1 MKHVKLFEQFI
12 NESDAYTISRMA
24 NDIGLGPAQDFLDA
38 HDVDIELLKKDISQG
53 TINKY
58 ELRDIIKGNAPSS
71 KIKKFIKTYVNESVV
86 TEARAANY
94 KILVDVLLNAQ
105 PNYDVYYN
113 DSHNVV
119 NVGGVGYSGGDL
131 TRALKLN
138 PGQADSVKN
147 EFYYAKEDPKETKKQ
162 IEKLS
167 KGKIEVDISGSI
179 VKYKVNESVVT
190 ESKFKVGDKWEWN
203 TSDGI
208 KVVSITNIKSN
219 GDVVGREEGRSEDF
233 IVRDANK
240 YLKKKVT

>member
-1 MKHVKLFEQFI
+1 
-12 NESDAYTISRMA
+12 MA

-86 TEARAANY
+86 TE
-94 KILVDVLLNAQ
+94 
-105 PNYDVYYN
+105 
-113 DSHNVV
+113 
-119 NVGGVGYSGGDL
+119 
-131 TRALKLN
+131 
-138 PGQADSVKN
+138 
-147 EFYYAKEDPKETKKQ
+147 
-162 IEKLS
+162 
-167 KGKIEVDISGSI
+167 
-179 VKYKVNESVVT
+179 
-190 ESKFKVGDKWEWN
+190 SKFKVGDKWEWN

-219 GDVVGREEGRSEDF
+219 GDVVGREDGKSEDF

>member
-86 TEARAANY
+86 TE
-94 KILVDVLLNAQ
+94 
-105 PNYDVYYN
+105 
-113 DSHNVV
+113 
-119 NVGGVGYSGGDL
+119 
-131 TRALKLN
+131 
-138 PGQADSVKN
+138 
-147 EFYYAKEDPKETKKQ
+147 
-162 IEKLS
+162 
-167 KGKIEVDISGSI
+167 
-179 VKYKVNESVVT
+179 
-190 ESKFKVGDKWEWN
+190 SKFKVGDKWEWN

-219 GDVVGREEGRSEDF
+219 GDVVGREDGKSEDF